1 MYPTRYCPI
10 IRNNRTRLSKIETNK
25 RNRKENS
32 ESQFQN
38 EILHASG
45 GGSPRDFLDERFR
58 SKVMSLDTLHPP
70 SKRSSFS
77 WENRWKLITRG
88 ENATGNRYVRADAWN
103 AAPRRSV
110 FNNRGFS
117 RWSKGRGSDISRT
130 RGNRFHFQWNGC
142 PRATLENAFSP
153 LILAQGGEGLSVG
166 PRCDVISFVR
176 RPRLGLIVILE
187 VVGRYSVP

>member
-1 MYPTRYCPI
+1 MYPTRYRPI
-10 IRNNRTRLSKIETNK
+10 VKTIEHVSQKLKRTNAIERKTLNPNSKTKSFTQVEVDLLATFSMNDFVPKSWVWIRCT
-25 RNRKENS
+25 
-32 ESQFQN
+32 
-38 EILHASG
+38 
-45 GGSPRDFLDERFR
+45 
-58 SKVMSLDTLHPP
+58 PP

-176 RPRLGLIVILE
+176 GARLGLIVILE

>member
-70 SKRSSFS
+70 LEAFQFFLGKPMETDYS
-77 WENRWKLITRG
+77 WRKCDGKSIR
-88 ENATGNRYVRADAWN
+88 TGRCVER
-103 AAPRRSV
+103 
-110 FNNRGFS
+110 
-117 RWSKGRGSDISRT
+117 
-130 RGNRFHFQWNGC
+130 
-142 PRATLENAFSP
+142 RATP
-153 LILAQGGEGLSVG
+153 LGFQ
-166 PRCDVISFVR
+166 
-176 RPRLGLIVILE
+176 
-187 VVGRYSVP
+187 

>member
-1 MYPTRYCPI
+1 MYPTRYRSI
-10 IRNNRTRLSKIETNK
+10 IKNNRTRLSKIETNK

-77 WENRWKLITRG
+77 WKNRWKLITRG

>member
-70 SKRSSFS
+70 LEAFQFFLGKSMETDYSWRKCDGKSIRTGRCVERRATPLGFQQPRLFTLEQGSWLWYIQDKRKSFS
-77 WENRWKLITRG
+77 FPMERVSS
-88 ENATGNRYVRADAWN
+88 RYPGKCLFSTNSR
-103 AAPRRSV
+103 
-110 FNNRGFS
+110 S
-117 RWSKGRGSDISRT
+117 RWRG
-130 RGNRFHFQWNGC
+130 
-142 PRATLENAFSP
+142 TLCWPEM
-153 LILAQGGEGLSVG
+153 
-166 PRCDVISFVR
+166 RCNFLR
-176 RPRLGLIVILE
+176 
-187 VVGRYSVP
+187 